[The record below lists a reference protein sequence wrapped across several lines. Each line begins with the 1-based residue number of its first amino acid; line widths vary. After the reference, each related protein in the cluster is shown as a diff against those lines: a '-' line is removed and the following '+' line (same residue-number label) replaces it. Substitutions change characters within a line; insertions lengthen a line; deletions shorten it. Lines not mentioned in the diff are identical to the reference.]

1 MHIEFS
7 EEQRMLKDSAEKY
20 LRDSYSFDQRQ
31 ETIRSAEP
39 FSHSQWQTFAEL
51 GWLAMTLGEDAG
63 GFGGGALETQL
74 LCEQLGRNLVIEP
87 YLETVVLGA
96 GLIERGGSDSLRAQY
111 LEALASGELQV
122 ALATAEA
129 GHSTFYND
137 SNLDAHREGADYC
150 LNGSKTV
157 VYNGAA
163 ADVIIVLART
173 GPEAGNLSLL
183 AVPAASA
190 GLTRH
195 SYKTYDGRNACD
207 CTFNAVR
214 VAADALL
221 GEAGQ
226 AAALLAPVL
235 NRAVVAVAAEA
246 VGAMGALV
254 DATVEYTRQRK
265 QFGRSIS
272 QFQVLRHRMADM
284 FMELELTR
292 SLLLAT
298 AWKLDNTD
306 DNSTPAQIADT
317 ERCVAALKAK
327 VTKAGRYVSYNAIQL
342 HGGIGTTDELSVGH
356 YFKRIAAINSQF
368 GARDFHLARFAD
380 LTRPLL

>member
-39 FSHSQWQTFAEL
+39 FSRAQWQTFAEL
-51 GWLAMTLGEDAG
+51 GWLAMTLSEDAG
-63 GFGGGALETQL
+63 GFGGGALETL
-74 LCEQLGRNLVIEP
+74 LLGEQLGRHLVIEP

-96 GLIERGGSDSLRAQY
+96 GLIERGGSAALREQY
-111 LEALASGELQV
+111 LDALVSGELQV

-129 GHSTFYND
+129 GHSTHYND
-137 SNLDAHREGADYC
+137 SSLSARRDGAEYC

-163 ADVIIVLART
+163 ADLIIVLART
-173 GPEAGNLSLL
+173 GPDAGDLSLL
-183 AVPAASA
+183 AVPATSA
-190 GLTRH
+190 GLSRH

-207 CTFNAVR
+207 CTFTDVR
-214 VAADALL
+214 VAAAALL
-221 GEAGQ
+221 GAAGQ

-246 VGAMGALV
+246 VGAMSALV
-254 DATVEYTRQRK
+254 EATVDYTRQRK
-265 QFGRSIS
+265 QFGRPIS

-298 AWKLDNTD
+298 AWKLDHN
-306 DNSTPAQIADT
+306 TPAQAADT
-317 ERCVAALKAK
+317 ARCVAALKAK
-327 VTKAGRYVSYNAIQL
+327 VAKAGRYVSYNAIQL
-342 HGGIGTTDELSVGH
+342 HGGIATTDELSVGH

-380 LTRPLL
+380 LTINNINE